1 MNHRKFDQTLNVKEK
16 CLQQTRLPK
25 RLGRSYACKVQFAC
39 SHVLGDVNLQVDLP
53 PPHSHTLSI
62 IPIKLHKQSLSTAT
76 VGVASRPHPLRLK
89 PTECVAGG
97 FVPIT
102 DSRCVTYCLRHRA
115 AKSGTRRA
123 VDLREHTSIILGKS
137 LLPRYLTHRKTVG
150 CSPRFPSFHIS

>member
-1 MNHRKFDQTLNVKEK
+1 MNHKNFDQTLNVKEK

-25 RLGRSYACKVQFAC
+25 RLGRSSACKVQFAC

-76 VGVASRPHPLRLK
+76 VGVSSRPHPLRLK

-102 DSRCVTYCLRHRA
+102 DSAHKHY
-115 AKSGTRRA
+115 SGKISSPTLSNTPGNR
-123 VDLREHTSIILGKS
+123 GMQ
-137 LLPRYLTHRKTVG
+137 LTVFLFSHKFTN
-150 CSPRFPSFHIS
+150 S